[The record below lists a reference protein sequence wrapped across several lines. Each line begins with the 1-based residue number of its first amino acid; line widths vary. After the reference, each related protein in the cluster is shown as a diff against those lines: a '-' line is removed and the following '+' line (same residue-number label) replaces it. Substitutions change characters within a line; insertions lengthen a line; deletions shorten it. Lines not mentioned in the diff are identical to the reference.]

1 MTSQRAACIAV
12 LTAWC
17 AASGC
22 TTLQEIP
29 RTEYTALN
37 ERRSVRVFTRD
48 SLSYE
53 FDYATISGDSLVGFR
68 RNDVE
73 DAGPV
78 PEYTSLAMPLDTNET
93 LSARKVDWYRTGLI
107 GGLGVL
113 AVAGAGLAKNAVGAG
128 GTTSPGG
135 NPGKGIP

>member
-1 MTSQRAACIAV
+1 MTRQRAACLAV

-29 RTEYTALN
+29 RTQYTALN
-37 ERRSVRVFTRD
+37 ERHAVRVLTRD

-68 RNDVE
+68 RNE
-73 DAGPV
+73 AENSGPV
-78 PEYTSLAMPLDTNET
+78 PEYSSLAMPLDNIER
-93 LSARKVDWYRTGLI
+93 LSARHRSARRAAGR
-107 GGLGVL
+107 LGP
-113 AVAGAGLAKNAVGAG
+113 
-128 GTTSPGG
+128 SHRP
-135 NPGKGIP
+135 P

>member
-1 MTSQRAACIAV
+1 MTRHRAAAIAA

-37 ERRSVRVFTRD
+37 ERREVRVLTRD

-53 FDYATISGDSLVGFR
+53 FDYALIRGDTLTGYR
-68 RNDVE
+68 RQDQE
-73 DAGPV
+73 DQGPV
-78 PEYTSLAMPLDTNET
+78 PVYSSFAMPLGNVEK
-93 LSARKVDWYRTGLI
+93 LSARRLDWYRTGLV

-113 AVAGAGLAKNAVGAG
+113 VVAGAGLAKNAISDRGANTSG
-128 GTTSPGG
+128 GGPGDRV
-135 NPGKGIP
+135 P

>member
-1 MTSQRAACIAV
+1 MTRQRAACIAV

-37 ERRSVRVFTRD
+37 ERRAVRVLTRD

-53 FDYATISGDSLVGFR
+53 FDYATITRDSLVGFR

-73 DAGPV
+73 GGGPV
-78 PEYTSLAMPLDTNET
+78 PEYSSLAMPLDTIER
-93 LSARKVDWYRTGLI
+93 LSARKVDWYRTSLI

-113 AVAGAGLAKNAVGAG
+113 AVAGAGLAKNAASNGGETSSGG
-128 GTTSPGG
+128 GTGR
-135 NPGKGIP
+135 IP

>member
-1 MTSQRAACIAV
+1 MTRHRAAAIAA

-29 RTEYTALN
+29 RTEYTAEN
-37 ERRSVRVFTRD
+37 ERHEVRVLTRD

-53 FDYATISGDSLVGFR
+53 FDYAMIRGDTLTGFR
-68 RNDVE
+68 RQDVE
-73 DAGPV
+73 DQGPV
-78 PEYTSLAMPLDTNET
+78 PVYSSLAMPLDNIEK
-93 LSARKVDWYRTGLI
+93 LSARRVDWYRTGLI

-113 AVAGAGLAKNAVGAG
+113 AVAGAGLAKNAVSGRG
-128 GTTSPGG
+128 GQESGGGPGDRV
-135 NPGKGIP
+135 P

>member
-1 MTSQRAACIAV
+1 MTRHRAASIAV

-29 RTEYTALN
+29 RTEYTAQN
-37 ERRSVRVFTRD
+37 ERRAVRVLTRD

-68 RNDVE
+68 RQDQE
-73 DAGPV
+73 GGGPV
-78 PEYTSLAMPLDTNET
+78 PEYTSLAMPLDNIEK

-113 AVAGAGLAKNAVGAG
+113 AVAGAGLAKNGINGG
-128 GTTSPGG
+128 GTESPGG
-135 NPGKGIP
+135 NPGKGVP

>member
-78 PEYTSLAMPLDTNET
+78 PEYTSLAMPLDNIEK

-107 GGLGVL
+107 GHPM
-113 AVAGAGLAKNAVGAG
+113 G
-128 GTTSPGG
+128 GTQVVGEQVDIADGG
-135 NPGKGIP
+135 AALAQEETGQIARP

>member
-1 MTSQRAACIAV
+1 MTRQRAACIAV

-22 TTLQEIP
+22 TSLQEIP

-37 ERRSVRVFTRD
+37 ERRAVRVLTRD

-53 FDYATISGDSLVGFR
+53 FDYATITRDSLVGFR

-73 DAGPV
+73 SGGPV
-78 PEYTSLAMPLDTNET
+78 PEYSSLAMPLENIER

-113 AVAGAGLAKNAVGAG
+113 AVAGAGLAKNAASNGGETSSGG
-128 GTTSPGG
+128 GTGR
-135 NPGKGIP
+135 IP

>member
-1 MTSQRAACIAV
+1 MTRQRAACIAV

-37 ERRSVRVFTRD
+37 ERRAVRVLTRD

-73 DAGPV
+73 DGGPV
-78 PEYTSLAMPLDTNET
+78 PEYSSLAMPLENIEK
-93 LSARKVDWYRTGLI
+93 LSARKVDWYRTSLI
-107 GGLGVL
+107 GGIGVL
-113 AVAGAGLAKNAVGAG
+113 AVAGAGLAKNAANGG

>member
-1 MTSQRAACIAV
+1 MTRQRAASIAV

-22 TTLQEIP
+22 TALQEIP
-29 RTEYTALN
+29 RTEYTSLN
-37 ERRSVRVFTRD
+37 ERHSVRVLTRD

-53 FDYATISGDSLVGFR
+53 FDYATITRDSLVGFR
-68 RNDVE
+68 RNDAE
-73 DAGPV
+73 NSGPV
-78 PEYTSLAMPLDTNET
+78 PEYSSLSMPLDNIER

-113 AVAGAGLAKNAVGAG
+113 AVAGAGLAKNGVGGG

-135 NPGKGIP
+135 NPGKGVP

>member
-1 MTSQRAACIAV
+1 MTRQRAACIAV

-37 ERRSVRVFTRD
+37 ERRAVRVLTRD

-53 FDYATISGDSLVGFR
+53 FDYATITRDSLVGFR

-73 DAGPV
+73 DGGPV
-78 PEYTSLAMPLDTNET
+78 PEYSSLAMPLDNIER

-113 AVAGAGLAKNAVGAG
+113 AVAGAGLAKNAAG
-128 GTTSPGG
+128 SSTHDPTGG
-135 NPGKGIP
+135 PPPKGIP

>member
-1 MTSQRAACIAV
+1 MTRQRAAVYAV

-29 RTEYTALN
+29 RTEYTAVN
-37 ERRSVRVFTRD
+37 ERRSVRVLTRD

-53 FDYATISGDSLVGFR
+53 FDYAQISGDSLVGFR

-73 DAGPV
+73 DGGPV
-78 PEYTSLAMPLDTNET
+78 PEYSSLSMPLENIER
-93 LSARKVDWYRTGLI
+93 LSARKVDWYRTTLI

-113 AVAGAGLAKNAVGAG
+113 AVAGAGLAKAGANSG
-128 GTTSPGG
+128 GSTSPGG

>member
-1 MTSQRAACIAV
+1 MTRQRAACIAV

-37 ERRSVRVFTRD
+37 ERRAVRVLTRD

-53 FDYATISGDSLVGFR
+53 FDYATITRDSLVGFR

-73 DAGPV
+73 GGGPV
-78 PEYTSLAMPLDTNET
+78 PEYSSLAMPLDNIER
-93 LSARKVDWYRTGLI
+93 LSARKVDWYRTSLI

-113 AVAGAGLAKNAVGAG
+113 AVAGAGLAKNAASNGGETSSGG
-128 GTTSPGG
+128 GTGR
-135 NPGKGIP
+135 IP

>member
-78 PEYTSLAMPLDTNET
+78 PEYTSLAMPLDNIEK

>member
-37 ERRSVRVFTRD
+37 ERRAVRVFTRD

-53 FDYATISGDSLVGFR
+53 FDYATITRDSLVGFR

-73 DAGPV
+73 DGGPV
-78 PEYTSLAMPLDTNET
+78 PEYTSLAMPLDNIEK

-113 AVAGAGLAKNAVGAG
+113 AVAGAGLAKNAVGGSGEPSG
-128 GTTSPGG
+128 GSGG
-135 NPGKGIP
+135 GRIP